1 MKAEAVVEAG
11 LDTAHWATVK
21 TVDIIRSAR
30 ALEDSRPGLAGA
42 HCVFDSLQLVRRVDC
57 GKPGGRRG
65 RRRGAVA
72 MVQVR
77 ADNQSVKRMQRVP
90 HSCPAPPQPSITANV
105 QRQVSDSISLANL
118 ETCIFLIMLHEAS

>member
-1 MKAEAVVEAG
+1 MWPMKAEAVVEAG

-30 ALEDSRPGLAGA
+30 ALGGSRPGMAGA

-65 RRRGAVA
+65 AVA
-72 MVQVR
+72 VVQVR
-77 ADNQSVKRMQRVP
+77 ADNQSIKRMQRAP
-90 HSCPAPPQPSITANV
+90 HSRPAPPQPSITANV
-105 QRQVSDSISLANL
+105 LRQVSDSISLANL
-118 ETCIFLIMLHEAS
+118 ETCILLIMLHEAS